1 MYNTTIPS
9 QADLPSPGQLIR
21 STIIAIATAA
31 ALLIVIVLPAE
42 YGVDPTGMGQALGFT
57 EMGEIKQQLAQEAEA
72 DRQIDTAAQD
82 ARNRAI
88 IEAAAAGV
96 SLPATENM
104 AAAAPAAEAKPSRK
118 DQMRVTL
125 KPGEGA
131 EIKLVMQRGERAN
144 FVWTVAGG
152 VVNVDLH
159 GDGGGESVRY
169 AKKRGIST
177 DEGMITAAFDGNH
190 GWFWRNRSD
199 ENVIVIL
206 DVQGQYSEIRRII

>member
-9 QADLPSPGQLIR
+9 QADLPSSGQLIR
-21 STIIAIATAA
+21 STLIAAATAA
-31 ALLIVIVLPAE
+31 ALLVTVVLPAE
-42 YGVDPTGMGQALGFT
+42 YGVDPTGIGQALGFT

-72 DRQIDTAAQD
+72 DRQVDTAAKD
-82 ARNRAI
+82 ARSRAI

-96 SLPATENM
+96 SLPATENT
-104 AAAAPAAEAKPSRK
+104 AAAAPAAEAVPGRK

-131 EIKLVMQRGERAN
+131 EVKLVMKRGGKAN

-159 GDGGGESVRY
+159 GDGGGESISY
-169 AKKRGIST
+169 AKKRGLAK
-177 DEGMITAAFDGNH
+177 DEGTITAAFDGNH
-190 GWFWRNRSD
+190 GWFWRNRGD
-199 ENVIVIL
+199 A
-206 DVQGQYSEIRRII
+206 DVTVLLEAQGDYEDIKRLI